1 MKIARQ
7 ELQPRLKPQGEL
19 FSLAGLRPILGEHP
33 LIAGMSEVN
42 LILISSSDSFECSG
56 SRALVNLQRFH
67 ERANSKGW
75 SALHV
80 VNDQT
85 VIPGAYFNFINDIR
99 SFECY

>member
-7 ELQPRLKPQGEL
+7 ELRPRLKPQGEL
-19 FSLAGLRPILGEHP
+19 FSAGVSPLGEYP